1 MMLVGRYR
9 SPFAR
14 RVAISLKTLGIHYEH
29 KRITAWGNLKEMRSF
44 NPVGRVPALVLD
56 DGDVLFD
63 SNAIL
68 DHLDQIAG
76 PDKALIP
83 LTEPGR
89 RKIMRL
95 VVAAM
100 GGLEKMVHS
109 VYERTMHPA
118 EKVHQPWIDHNLSQ
132 TREALAW
139 LETRPQSPWL
149 ESDRLTQADITTA
162 IVVDLA
168 LNGFPEAF
176 AKGSFP
182 KLEALRDR
190 VAKLPAWQETIP
202 PEEELRFRPSIPT
215 QA

>member
-14 RVAISLKTLGIHYEH
+14 RVAISLKTLGIPYEH
-29 KRITAWGNLKEMRSF
+29 KRITAWGNLQEMRSY

-56 DGDVLFD
+56 DGEVLFD

-68 DHLDQIAG
+68 DYVDQMVG
-76 PDKALIP
+76 PEKALIP

-89 RKIMRL
+89 RKVMRL

-100 GGLEKMVHS
+100 GALEKMVHS
-109 VYERTMHPA
+109 VYERLMHPP

-139 LETRPQSPWL
+139 LETLPQTPWL
-149 ESDRLTQADITTA
+149 ESARLTQADITTA
-162 IVVDLA
+162 IVVEFA
-168 LNGFPEAF
+168 LSGFPEAF
-176 AKGSFP
+176 PKASFP

-190 VAKLPAWQETIP
+190 VAALPAWQETLP
-202 PEEELRFRPSIPT
+202 PEEELRFRPSIP
-215 QA
+215 ARD